1 MAVGSSTDLTPLPLP
16 LQLLDLLKFRTLVAC
31 LQALHTEDN
40 PCSGASDLVVVGTDN
55 ELALV
60 MAEWEM
66 LAFGVIAAYETE
78 ARLGR

>member
-1 MAVGSSTDLTPLPLP
+1 MAVGSSTDLMPLPLP
-16 LQLLDLLKFRTLVAC
+16 LQLLDPPRSRTLVAC
-31 LQALHTEDN
+31 LRALHIEDN

-66 LAFGVIAAYETE
+66 LAFDAIAAYETE